1 VAAMRRPAGGGG
13 RVEVV
18 DGGGVGFWVRGAWEL
33 GVL

>member
-1 VAAMRRPAGGGG
+1 VAAMWRPAGGGG

-18 DGGGVGFWVRGAWEL
+18 GGGELGFWVRGAWEL